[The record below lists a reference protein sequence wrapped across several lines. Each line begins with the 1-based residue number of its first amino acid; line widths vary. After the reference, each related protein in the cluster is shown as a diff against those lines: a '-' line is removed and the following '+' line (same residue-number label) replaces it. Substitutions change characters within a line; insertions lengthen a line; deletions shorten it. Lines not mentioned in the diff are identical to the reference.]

1 MASEKFDKTFTALIE
16 ECVQIAFEYT
26 DYSKEIESIY
36 VYISL
41 ELGGMYLVFFKIN
54 GKISFKAK
62 LNQYSTR
69 KYDVSDE
76 NQSWLNS
83 TGNEL
88 AEKIR
93 LCFIEDE
100 REVPKYL
107 KMIYE
112 PLTGKFD
119 CKIGY
124 DPLLDLDNMIGE
136 LTIFFRWFAEEG
148 GELEPWQKNQL
159 KKS

>member
-1 MASEKFDKTFTALIE
+1 MATEKFDKTFTSLIE
-16 ECVQIAFEYT
+16 ESVQIAFEYA

-41 ELGGMYLVFFKIN
+41 ELESTYLTFFKVN
-54 GKISFKAK
+54 GKISFKSK
-62 LNQYSTR
+62 LNKYSTR

-76 NQSWLNS
+76 NQRWLNS
-83 TGNEL
+83 SGNEL
-88 AEKIR
+88 AEQIR
-93 LCFIEDE
+93 QCFIDDE

-107 KMIYE
+107 KMVYE

-124 DPLLDLDNMIGE
+124 EPLLDLDNMIDE
-136 LTIFFRWFAEEG
+136 ITIHIRWFAEEG
-148 GELEPWQKNQL
+148 GELEAWQKNEL
-159 KKS
+159 KKG

>member
-41 ELGGMYLVFFKIN
+41 ELGGMYLVFYRIN
-54 GKISFKAK
+54 GHLSMHHR
-62 LNQYSTR
+62 LNEYSSNV
-69 KYDVSDE
+69 YDVSDD
-76 NQSWLNS
+76 NQDWLNS
-83 TGNEL
+83 SGNEL

-100 REVPKYL
+100 REVPKHL

-124 DPLLDLDNMIGE
+124 DPLLDLDNMIDE
-136 LTIFFRWFAEEG
+136 ITIHIRWFAEEG
-148 GELEPWQKNQL
+148 GELEPWQKDEL
-159 KKS
+159 RKS